1 MTKFSINTPLI
12 KTITAA
18 ALGVAAVSPAMADEA
33 DIVVQSTAAMEEW
46 SADTARSLD
55 RRLVNAERLSRV
67 SPVSGIVQVRFELDD
82 DGNPENLD
90 VISSSGH
97 RSTDGLAKRAVKGL
111 RDLGGVPVANA
122 GDQTFQANI
131 IFASNEGEYA
141 KLAYKLEKLET
152 ARLARNDAEGGVI
165 SFGL

>member
-1 MTKFSINTPLI
+1 MTKLSINTPLI

-18 ALGVAAVSPAMADEA
+18 ALGVAAISPAMADESP
-33 DIVVQSTAAMEEW
+33 IVVQSTAAMEEW
-46 SADTARSLD
+46 SANAARS
-55 RRLVNAERLSRV
+55 
-67 SPVSGIVQVRFELDD
+67 VSGIVQVRFELDD

-111 RDLGGVPVANA
+111 RDLGDAPVANA

-141 KLAYKLEKLET
+141 KLAYEIEKMET